1 VIPAYNDEPR
11 QGGSEKRIGLLRIFF
26 VALVLVYSLRLFNM
40 QILSG
45 DQYRSHAQDISRRT
59 VVLPSQRGEIFDRSF
74 TQPLALNA
82 DSFAVSIVP
91 AEIPRGH
98 VSELIADV
106 AAIIG
111 IPAGEIEPKIPP
123 RYYHLYQ
130 PVEIAVNVPYRV
142 IAALAERKDALPGV
156 SWNSK
161 PVRNYVDLGSLSHIV
176 GYVGDIN
183 RDELTQLYNQGYQ
196 QGDVIGK
203 TGIERQYDDLLR
215 GKDGSETRTVDVRGR
230 GVSGQRER
238 TPPQMGKNL
247 VLTIDRRIQTL
258 AEQALGERI
267 GAVVVMRP
275 TGEVLALVSYP
286 WYDPNIFTRNE
297 RGVYQALVSDPNKPF
312 INRVIQSSYPPASTF
327 KVIMTTGILAEK
339 AFPPEQTVLC
349 PGEIDYG
356 NRQWRCHIRRPGHGR
371 MNLRRAMAQSCD
383 IYYWTVGRDNL
394 TAERIVSHARDYGFG
409 SVTGID
415 LPGEI
420 EGFIPTPQWKT
431 RRFHERWQG
440 GDTMNMAIGQ
450 GYTLVTPIQMANMV
464 AMVVNNGKIYQ
475 PYILKEVRDP
485 LSGAIERRTLPRVIH
500 ESDTDERIFETVRR
514 DMRGVISEG
523 TAQFPLNIK
532 TVQIAGKTGTGEVGL
547 QDRWHSWFAA
557 YAPYTSD
564 NPEEQIIVSVI
575 VEAVNPWEWWAPYA
589 SAIIFQGIFADQEY
603 DDAVQ
608 SLGLRYLI
616 PIQGRRE

>member
-1 VIPAYNDEPR
+1 
-11 QGGSEKRIGLLRIFF
+11 
-26 VALVLVYSLRLFNM
+26 
-40 QILSG
+40 
-45 DQYRSHAQDISRRT
+45 
-59 VVLPSQRGEIFDRSF
+59 
-74 TQPLALNA
+74 
-82 DSFAVSIVP
+82 
-91 AEIPRGH
+91 
-98 VSELIADV
+98 
-106 AAIIG
+106 
-111 IPAGEIEPKIPP
+111 
-123 RYYHLYQ
+123 
-130 PVEIAVNVPYRV
+130 
-142 IAALAERKDALPGV
+142 
-156 SWNSK
+156 
-161 PVRNYVDLGSLSHIV
+161 VRNYVDLGSLSHIV
-176 GYVGDIN
+176 GYVGNIT

-203 TGIERQYDDLLR
+203 TGIERQYDDLLK

-312 INRVIQSSYPPASTF
+312 LNRAIQSNYPPASTF
-327 KVIMTTGILAEK
+327 KVVMTTGILAEN
-339 AFPPEQTVLC
+339 AFPPDKTVDC

-394 TAERIVSHARDYGFG
+394 TAERIVSYARDYGFG
-409 SVTGID
+409 AVTGID

-420 EGFIPTPQWKT
+420 EGFVPTPQWKT

-450 GYTLVTPIQMANMV
+450 GYTLVTPVQMANMV
-464 AMVVNNGKIYQ
+464 AMVVNKGRIYQ

-485 LSGAIERRTLPRVIH
+485 ISGAIERRTLPRVIH
-500 ESDTDERIFETVRR
+500 ESDTDEQIFETVRR

-557 YAPYTSD
+557 YAPYLSED
-564 NPEEQIIVSVI
+564 PEEQIIVSVI

-589 SAIIFQGIFADQEY
+589 SAIIFQGIFADQDY
-603 DDAVQ
+603 DEAVQ
-608 SLGLRYLI
+608 TLGLRYLI
-616 PIQGRRE
+616 PIQGRRD